1 MVHTLD
7 LTSEYYYTRI
17 PPKVNPFF
25 QKNFHFS
32 ALSSLHVSPP
42 PSQGRGG
49 SVSRRDHNQAA
60 GNRTHPSGGTN
71 PKERRTPNASRSS
84 GEGVWGRGASLREAA
99 SPPASPTIS
108 RKQVAAA
115 LSAAVTTTKPQGT
128 APTSQAEPSKRKG
141 ATQTPT
147 ALRERGVWGERGF
160 SQRSRLSPQRLPSQ
174 SLRKGVRGRTLLY
187 REAFSPANHPPRLF
201 LTGTRMVSS
210 A

>member
-17 PPKVNPFF
+17 QPKVNPFF
-25 QKNFHFS
+25 KKFFIFS
-32 ALSSLHVSPP
+32 ALSSLHVFPL

-99 SPPASPTIS
+99 SPPESPPKS
-108 RKQVAAA
+108 AKVAAA
-115 LSAAVTTTKPQGT
+115 LSAAVTTTKKQESAPNKQGQPVRRKSQLNPQLLFG
-128 APTSQAEPSKRKG
+128 
-141 ATQTPT
+141 
-147 ALRERGVWGERGF
+147 RGGLGERRF
-160 SQRSRLSPQRLPSQ
+160 S
-174 SLRKGVRGRTLLY
+174 
-187 REAFSPANHPPRLF
+187 
-201 LTGTRMVSS
+201 
-210 A
+210 